1 MSNVKVAVAL
11 AALALA
17 GCAGGDPAGGPTT
30 PTSATAPPAAS
41 TTASATPSTTA
52 STTGSPT
59 PTHPGGG
66 TPPPQSSAPP
76 PPGAA
81 SRVPVERLDVSA
93 LSDAYRR
100 EVWVYPDGRTL
111 QVFSLAGGCKRASA
125 EVTAQGADQ
134 VRVALVTTYYPP
146 NDGVCTEEL
155 LSVPVNVELT
165 APLGERRVVLEAREQ
180 TG

>member
-1 MSNVKVAVAL
+1 MRNVKIAVAL
-11 AALALA
+11 AALALT
-17 GCAGGDPAGGPTT
+17 GCTGGGPAGGPSSTTSTPPPTSLPTTSSPATT
-30 PTSATAPPAAS
+30 PGTTSA
-41 TTASATPSTTA
+41 
-52 STTGSPT
+52 
-59 PTHPGGG
+59 GG

-76 PPGAA
+76 LPGAA
-81 SRVPVERLDVSA
+81 SQVPVERVDAST

-100 EVWVYPDGRTL
+100 EAWVSADGRTL

-125 EVTAQGADQ
+125 EVVAQGADQ
-134 VRVALVTTYYPP
+134 VQVALVTTYYPP

-155 LSVPVNVELT
+155 YSVPVDVVLT